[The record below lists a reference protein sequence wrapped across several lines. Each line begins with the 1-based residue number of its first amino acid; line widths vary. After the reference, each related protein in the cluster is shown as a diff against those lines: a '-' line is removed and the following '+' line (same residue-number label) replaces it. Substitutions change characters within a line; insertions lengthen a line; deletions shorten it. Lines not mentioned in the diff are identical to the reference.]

1 MSTEERRPSKNFQ
14 RGVNF
19 VRSNSKINNN
29 RKQKLELHGNLY
41 SPPCR
46 IVSLTLECLNLKYK
60 LVEVWPLKGETKTQE
75 FLKGS
80 AFKFWASPMWFDN
93 LPSL

>member
-1 MSTEERRPSKNFQ
+1 MSVAGDRRDSKNFQ

-29 RKQKLELHGNLY
+29 RKQKLELHANMY

-46 IVSLTLECLNLKYK
+46 VVSLTLECLNLKYK
-60 LVEVWPLKGETKTQE
+60 LVEVWPLKGDTQTQE
-75 FLKGS
+75 FLKGGRS
-80 AFKFWASPMWFDN
+80 TF
-93 LPSL
+93 